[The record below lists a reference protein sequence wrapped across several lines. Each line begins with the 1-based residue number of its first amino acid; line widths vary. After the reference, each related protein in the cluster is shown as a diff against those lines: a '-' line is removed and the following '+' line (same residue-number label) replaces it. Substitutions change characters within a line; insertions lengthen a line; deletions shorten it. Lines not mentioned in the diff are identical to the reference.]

1 MSLISFSSLFSLFS
15 KKIITYKFELGLML
29 PLVFFVFGFTIGP
42 IVQAI
47 IMSFEDIFGGNFPT
61 LASYSYIIHHHYFT
75 AALFNTI
82 FITGVGL
89 SLELLVGLM
98 LALILAEKFLGRG
111 IFRAIMLLP
120 LGIPTIVSA
129 SNMAFIFSTQGFLN
143 EFLYRIGLIE
153 IPIDWKVGTLKPLMS
168 IVVADMWKVTPLIM
182 LILLAGLESIDK
194 QLYEAARVD
203 GAGKWHSFRHITLPL
218 LKPYITMALVIRGI
232 DAFRIFELPL
242 VMAGRHVPVMSSYA
256 YFEYVE
262 RNNPY
267 TSAAGATTLLLMILI
282 TITVYLRAVGTEE
295 VTR

>member
-1 MSLISFSSLFSLFS
+1 MSFLSFSFFF
-15 KKIITYKFELGLML
+15 KKVLKFKFEILLIL
-29 PLVFFVFGFTIGP
+29 PLALFVFGFTIGP

-47 IMSFEDIFGGNFPT
+47 LLSFEDVFGGNFPT
-61 LASYSYIIHHHYFT
+61 LASYSYIVHHHYFKS
-75 AALFNTI
+75 ALFNTI
-82 FITGVGL
+82 FITGFGL
-89 SLELLVGLM
+89 SVELLVGM
-98 LALILAEKFLGRG
+98 ILALILAERFLGRG
-111 IFRAIMLLP
+111 IFRAVMLLP

-143 EFLYRIGLIE
+143 ELLYRIGFIE
-153 IPIDWKVGTLKPLMS
+153 IPIDWRMGTIKPLLS
-168 IVVADMWKVTPLIM
+168 IVTADMWKVTPLIM

-194 QLYEAARVD
+194 QLYEAAKVD
-203 GAGKWHSFRHITLPL
+203 GAGRWSSFKHITLPL

-256 YFEYVE
+256 YFEYME

-267 TSAAGATTLLLMILI
+267 TSAAGATILLIMILI
-282 TITVYLRAVGTEE
+282 TISVYLRAVGTEE

>member
-1 MSLISFSSLFSLFS
+1 MSFVSFSFFL
-15 KKIITYKFELGLML
+15 KKISKNKFEIILIL
-29 PLVFFVFGFTIGP
+29 PLALFVFGFTIGP
-42 IVQAI
+42 IIQAI
-47 IMSFEDIFGGNFPT
+47 LMSFEGVFGGNFPT
-61 LASYSYIIHHHYFT
+61 LASYNYIIHHHYFK
-75 AALFNTI
+75 AALFNTT

-89 SLELLVGLM
+89 SLELIVGM
-98 LALILAEKFLGRG
+98 ILAMILAEKFFGRG
-111 IFRAIMLLP
+111 IFRAVMLLP

-143 EFLYRIGLIE
+143 ELLYRIGLIE
-153 IPIDWKVGTLKPLMS
+153 VPIDWRAGAIKPLMG
-168 IVVADMWKVTPLIM
+168 IVVADMWKVTPLVM
-182 LILLAGLESIDK
+182 LILLAGLQSIDK
-194 QLYEAARVD
+194 QLYEAAKVD
-203 GAGKWHSFRHITLPL
+203 GAGRWHRFRHITLPL

-267 TSAAGATTLLLMILI
+267 TSAAGATILLVMILI
-282 TITVYLRAVGTEE
+282 TVSAYLKAVGTEE

>member
-1 MSLISFSSLFSLFS
+1 MSFVSFSFFLKRIS
-15 KKIITYKFELGLML
+15 KNKFEIILIL
-29 PLVFFVFGFTIGP
+29 PLALFVFGFTIGP
-42 IVQAI
+42 IIQAI
-47 IMSFEDIFGGNFPT
+47 MMSFEGIFGGNFPT
-61 LASYSYIIHHHYFT
+61 LASYSYIVHHHYFK

-89 SLELLVGLM
+89 TLELIFGM
-98 LALILAEKFLGRG
+98 ILALILSEKFFGRG
-111 IFRAIMLLP
+111 IFRAVMLLP

-143 EFLYRIGLIE
+143 ELLYRIGLIE
-153 IPIDWKVGTLKPLMS
+153 VPIDWRVGTIKPLMT
-168 IVVADMWKVTPLIM
+168 IVVADMWKVTPLVM

-194 QLYEAARVD
+194 QLYEAAKVD
-203 GAGKWHSFRHITLPL
+203 GAGRWHRFRHITLPL

-267 TSAAGATTLLLMILI
+267 TSAAGATILLIMII
-282 TITVYLRAVGTEE
+282 IAISVYLKAVGTEE

>member
-1 MSLISFSSLFSLFS
+1 MSFVSFSFFLKRIS
-15 KKIITYKFELGLML
+15 KNKFEIILIL
-29 PLVFFVFGFTIGP
+29 PLALFVFGFTIGP
-42 IVQAI
+42 IIQAI
-47 IMSFEDIFGGNFPT
+47 MMSFEGIFGGNFPT
-61 LASYSYIIHHHYFT
+61 LASYSYIVHHHYFK

-89 SLELLVGLM
+89 SLELIFGM
-98 LALILAEKFLGRG
+98 ILALILSEKFFGRG
-111 IFRAIMLLP
+111 IFRAVMLLP

-143 EFLYRIGLIE
+143 ELLYRIGLIE
-153 IPIDWKVGTLKPLMS
+153 VPIDWRVGTIKPLMT
-168 IVVADMWKVTPLIM
+168 IVVADMWKVTPLVM

-194 QLYEAARVD
+194 QLYEAAKVD
-203 GAGKWHSFRHITLPL
+203 GAGRWHRFRHITLPL

-256 YFEYVE
+256 YFEYIE

-267 TSAAGATTLLLMILI
+267 TSAAGATILLIMII
-282 TITVYLRAVGTEE
+282 IAISVYLKAVGTEE

>member
-1 MSLISFSSLFSLFS
+1 MSFTSFLFSSFLLKKFS
-15 KKIITYKFELGLML
+15 KYKFEIILIL
-29 PLVFFVFGFTIGP
+29 PLALFVFGFTIGP
-42 IVQAI
+42 IIQAI
-47 IMSFEDIFGGNFPT
+47 VLSFEDVFGGNFPT
-61 LASYSYIIHHHYFT
+61 LASYNYIVHHHYFE
-75 AALFNTI
+75 AALFNTL

-89 SLELLVGLM
+89 SVELLAGMV
-98 LALILAEKFLGRG
+98 LALILAEKFVGRG
-111 IFRAIMLLP
+111 VFRAIMLLP

-153 IPIDWKVGTLKPLMS
+153 VPIDWRTGAVTPLLS
-168 IVVADMWKVTPLIM
+168 IIAADMWKVTPLVM

-203 GAGKWHSFRHITLPL
+203 GAGRWHSFRHITLPL

-262 RNNPY
+262 RNNPH
-267 TSAAGATTLLLMILI
+267 TSAAGATILLLMILI
-282 TITVYLRAVGTEE
+282 TITVYLKAVGTEE

>member
-1 MSLISFSSLFSLFS
+1 MSFVSFSFFLKRIS
-15 KKIITYKFELGLML
+15 KNKFEIILIL
-29 PLVFFVFGFTIGP
+29 PLALFVFGFTIGP
-42 IVQAI
+42 IIQAI
-47 IMSFEDIFGGNFPT
+47 MMSFEGTFGGNFPT
-61 LASYSYIIHHHYFT
+61 LASYSYIVHHHYFK

-89 SLELLVGLM
+89 TLELIFGM
-98 LALILAEKFLGRG
+98 ILALILSEKFFGRG
-111 IFRAIMLLP
+111 IFRAVMLLP

-143 EFLYRIGLIE
+143 ELLYRIGLIE
-153 IPIDWKVGTLKPLMS
+153 VPIDWRVGTIKPLMT
-168 IVVADMWKVTPLIM
+168 IVVADMWKVTPLVM

-194 QLYEAARVD
+194 QLYEAAKVD
-203 GAGKWHSFRHITLPL
+203 GAGRWHRFRHITLPL

-256 YFEYVE
+256 YFEYIE

-267 TSAAGATTLLLMILI
+267 TSAAGATILLIMII
-282 TITVYLRAVGTEE
+282 IAISVYLKAVGTEE

>member
-1 MSLISFSSLFSLFS
+1 M
-15 KKIITYKFELGLML
+15 
-29 PLVFFVFGFTIGP
+29 
-42 IVQAI
+42 
-47 IMSFEDIFGGNFPT
+47 
-61 LASYSYIIHHHYFT
+61 
-75 AALFNTI
+75 
-82 FITGVGL
+82 TGVGL
-89 SLELLVGLM
+89 TLELIFGM
-98 LALILAEKFLGRG
+98 ILALILSEKFFGRG
-111 IFRAIMLLP
+111 IFRAVMLLP

-143 EFLYRIGLIE
+143 ELLYRIGLIE
-153 IPIDWKVGTLKPLMS
+153 VPIDWRVGTIKPLMT
-168 IVVADMWKVTPLIM
+168 IVVADMWKVTPLVM

-194 QLYEAARVD
+194 QLYEAAKVD
-203 GAGKWHSFRHITLPL
+203 GAGRWHRFRHITLPL

-267 TSAAGATTLLLMILI
+267 TSAAGATILLIMII
-282 TITVYLRAVGTEE
+282 IAISVYLKAVGTEE

>member
-1 MSLISFSSLFSLFS
+1 MSFVSFSFFLKRIS
-15 KKIITYKFELGLML
+15 KNKFEIILIL
-29 PLVFFVFGFTIGP
+29 PLALFVFGFTIGP
-42 IVQAI
+42 IIQAI
-47 IMSFEDIFGGNFPT
+47 MMSFEGIFGGNFPT
-61 LASYSYIIHHHYFT
+61 LASYSYIVHHHYFK

-89 SLELLVGLM
+89 SLELIFGM
-98 LALILAEKFLGRG
+98 ILALILSEKFFGRG
-111 IFRAIMLLP
+111 IFRAVMLLP

-143 EFLYRIGLIE
+143 ELLYRIGLIE
-153 IPIDWKVGTLKPLMS
+153 VPIDWRVGTIKPLMT
-168 IVVADMWKVTPLIM
+168 IVVADMWKVTPLVM

-194 QLYEAARVD
+194 QLYEAAKVD
-203 GAGKWHSFRHITLPL
+203 GAGRWHRFRHVTLPL
-218 LKPYITMALVIRGI
+218 LRPYITMALVIRGI

-267 TSAAGATTLLLMILI
+267 TSAAGATILLIMII
-282 TITVYLRAVGTEE
+282 IAISVYLKAVGTEE

>member
-1 MSLISFSSLFSLFS
+1 MSFVSFSFFLKRIS
-15 KKIITYKFELGLML
+15 KNKFEIILIL
-29 PLVFFVFGFTIGP
+29 PLALFVFGFTIGP
-42 IVQAI
+42 IIQAI
-47 IMSFEDIFGGNFPT
+47 MMSFEGIFGGNFPT
-61 LASYSYIIHHHYFT
+61 LASYSYIVHHHYFK

-89 SLELLVGLM
+89 TLELIFGM
-98 LALILAEKFLGRG
+98 ILALILSEKFFGRG
-111 IFRAIMLLP
+111 IFRAVMLLP

-143 EFLYRIGLIE
+143 ELLYRIGLIE
-153 IPIDWKVGTLKPLMS
+153 VPIDWRVGTIKPLMT
-168 IVVADMWKVTPLIM
+168 IVVADMWKVTPLVM

-194 QLYEAARVD
+194 QLYEAAKVD
-203 GAGKWHSFRHITLPL
+203 GAGRWHRFRHITLPL

-256 YFEYVE
+256 YFEYIE

-267 TSAAGATTLLLMILI
+267 TSAAGATILLIMII
-282 TITVYLRAVGTEE
+282 IAISVYLKAVGTEE

>member
-1 MSLISFSSLFSLFS
+1 MSFVSFSFFLKRIS
-15 KKIITYKFELGLML
+15 KNKFELILIL
-29 PLVFFVFGFTIGP
+29 PLALFVFGFTIGP
-42 IVQAI
+42 IIQAI
-47 IMSFEDIFGGNFPT
+47 MMSFEGTFGGNFPT
-61 LASYSYIIHHHYFT
+61 LASYSYIVHHHYFK

-89 SLELLVGLM
+89 TLELIFGM
-98 LALILAEKFLGRG
+98 ILALILSEKFFGRG
-111 IFRAIMLLP
+111 IFRAVMLLP

-143 EFLYRIGLIE
+143 ELLYRIGLIE
-153 IPIDWKVGTLKPLMS
+153 VPIDWRVGTIKPLMT
-168 IVVADMWKVTPLIM
+168 IVVADMWKVTPLVM

-194 QLYEAARVD
+194 QLYEAAKVD
-203 GAGKWHSFRHITLPL
+203 GAGRWHRFRHITLPL

-267 TSAAGATTLLLMILI
+267 TSAAGATILLIMII
-282 TITVYLRAVGTEE
+282 IAISVYLKAVGTEE

>member
-1 MSLISFSSLFSLFS
+1 MSFVSFSFFLKRIS
-15 KKIITYKFELGLML
+15 KNKFEIILIL
-29 PLVFFVFGFTIGP
+29 PLALFVFGFTIGP
-42 IVQAI
+42 IIQAI
-47 IMSFEDIFGGNFPT
+47 LMSFEGIFGGNFPT
-61 LASYSYIIHHHYFT
+61 LASYNYIIHHHYFK

-89 SLELLVGLM
+89 SLELIFGM
-98 LALILAEKFLGRG
+98 ILALILAEKFFGRG
-111 IFRAIMLLP
+111 IFRAVMLLP

-143 EFLYRIGLIE
+143 ELLYRIGLIE
-153 IPIDWKVGTLKPLMS
+153 VPIDWRVGTIKPLMT
-168 IVVADMWKVTPLIM
+168 IVVADMWKVTPLVM

-194 QLYEAARVD
+194 QLYEAAKVD
-203 GAGKWHSFRHITLPL
+203 GAGRWHRFRHITLPL

-267 TSAAGATTLLLMILI
+267 TSAAGATILLIMII
-282 TITVYLRAVGTEE
+282 IAISVYLKAVGTEE

>member
-1 MSLISFSSLFSLFS
+1 MSFVSFSFFLKRIS
-15 KKIITYKFELGLML
+15 KNKFEIILIL
-29 PLVFFVFGFTIGP
+29 PLALFVFGFTIGP
-42 IVQAI
+42 IIQAI
-47 IMSFEDIFGGNFPT
+47 MMSFEGIFGGNFPT
-61 LASYSYIIHHHYFT
+61 LASYSYIVHHHYFK

-89 SLELLVGLM
+89 SLELIFGM
-98 LALILAEKFLGRG
+98 ILALILSEKFFGRG
-111 IFRAIMLLP
+111 IFRAVMLLP

-143 EFLYRIGLIE
+143 ELLYRIGLIE
-153 IPIDWKVGTLKPLMS
+153 VPIDWRVGTIKPLMT
-168 IVVADMWKVTPLIM
+168 IVVADMWKVTPLVM

-194 QLYEAARVD
+194 QLYEAAKVD
-203 GAGKWHSFRHITLPL
+203 GAGRWHRFRHITLPL

-267 TSAAGATTLLLMILI
+267 TSAAGATILLIMII
-282 TITVYLRAVGTEE
+282 IAISVYLKAVGTEE

>member
-1 MSLISFSSLFSLFS
+1 MSFVSFSFFLKRIS
-15 KKIITYKFELGLML
+15 KNKFEIILIL
-29 PLVFFVFGFTIGP
+29 PLALFVFGFTIGP
-42 IVQAI
+42 IIQAI
-47 IMSFEDIFGGNFPT
+47 MMSFEGTFGGNFPT
-61 LASYSYIIHHHYFT
+61 LASYSYIVHHHYFK

-89 SLELLVGLM
+89 TLELIFGM
-98 LALILAEKFLGRG
+98 ILALILSEKFFGRG
-111 IFRAIMLLP
+111 IFRAVMLLP

-143 EFLYRIGLIE
+143 ELLYRIGLIE
-153 IPIDWKVGTLKPLMS
+153 VPIDWRVGTIKPLMT
-168 IVVADMWKVTPLIM
+168 IVVADMWKVTPLVM

-194 QLYEAARVD
+194 QLYEAAKVD
-203 GAGKWHSFRHITLPL
+203 GAGRWHRFRHITLPL

-267 TSAAGATTLLLMILI
+267 TSAAGATILLIMII
-282 TITVYLRAVGTEE
+282 IAISVYLKAVGTEE

>member
-1 MSLISFSSLFSLFS
+1 MSFVSFSFFLKRIS
-15 KKIITYKFELGLML
+15 KNKFEIILIL
-29 PLVFFVFGFTIGP
+29 PLALFVFGFTIGP
-42 IVQAI
+42 IIQAI
-47 IMSFEDIFGGNFPT
+47 LMSFEGIFGGNFPT
-61 LASYSYIIHHHYFT
+61 LASYNYIIHHHYFK

-89 SLELLVGLM
+89 SLELIFGM
-98 LALILAEKFLGRG
+98 ILALILAEKFFGRG
-111 IFRAIMLLP
+111 IFRAVMLLP

-143 EFLYRIGLIE
+143 ELLYRIGLIE
-153 IPIDWKVGTLKPLMS
+153 VPIDWRVGAIKPLMT
-168 IVVADMWKVTPLIM
+168 IVVADMWKVTPLVM

-194 QLYEAARVD
+194 QLYEAAKVD
-203 GAGKWHSFRHITLPL
+203 GAGRWHRFRHVTLPL
-218 LKPYITMALVIRGI
+218 LRPYITMALVIRGI

-267 TSAAGATTLLLMILI
+267 TSAAGATILLIMII
-282 TITVYLRAVGTEE
+282 IAISVYLKAVGTEE
-295 VTR
+295 VTG

>member
-1 MSLISFSSLFSLFS
+1 MSFVSFSFFLKRIS
-15 KKIITYKFELGLML
+15 KNKFEIILIL
-29 PLVFFVFGFTIGP
+29 PLALFVFGFTIGP
-42 IVQAI
+42 IIQAI
-47 IMSFEDIFGGNFPT
+47 MMSFEGTFGGNFPT
-61 LASYSYIIHHHYFT
+61 LASYSYIVHHHYFK

-89 SLELLVGLM
+89 TLELIFGM
-98 LALILAEKFLGRG
+98 ILALILSEKFFGRG
-111 IFRAIMLLP
+111 IFRAVMLLP

-143 EFLYRIGLIE
+143 ELLYRIGLIE
-153 IPIDWKVGTLKPLMS
+153 VPIDWRVGTIKPLMT
-168 IVVADMWKVTPLIM
+168 IVVADMWKVTPLVM

-194 QLYEAARVD
+194 QLYEAAKVD
-203 GAGKWHSFRHITLPL
+203 GAGRWHRFRHITLPL

-256 YFEYVE
+256 YFEYIE

-267 TSAAGATTLLLMILI
+267 TSATGATILLIMII
-282 TITVYLRAVGTEE
+282 IAISVYLKAVGTEE